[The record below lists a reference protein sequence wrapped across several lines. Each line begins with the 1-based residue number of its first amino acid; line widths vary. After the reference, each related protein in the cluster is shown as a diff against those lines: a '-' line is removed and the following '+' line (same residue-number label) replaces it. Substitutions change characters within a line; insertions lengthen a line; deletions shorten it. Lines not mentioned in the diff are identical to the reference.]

1 MTDINL
7 FKKTLDSAYPVKT
20 PTQEKYF
27 SELETKQ
34 KMNEYKSM
42 LTPQKTLSDEQ
53 LLAQEGVQ
61 LEQANYNIGELF
73 NQASSGEYVAKFPT
87 YTPGRD
93 NYDYFSRNQTT
104 GDKWFNGAKQF
115 GQTIVNSVAG
125 LGNLVYGTGAMI
137 AEGEL
142 SAFYDNDYM
151 NWLDDVS
158 EMRRLENPIYKT
170 YEEQEMG
177 FGESLGTA
185 SFWADDFLQ
194 GTAFT
199 AGMIASEAVLRGLT
213 GGLVG
218 GVGFAR
224 TGLGTMSKAR
234 AVATSP
240 ITKAMS
246 NTLKNINNV
255 KIMDAIGKGSN
266 IARTMITS
274 AAYEAGFE
282 ARHFMRE
289 MRDSFEQDFLE
300 KNGTLPTEKD
310 KADFEEK
317 LKSQANEL
325 FGFNLAVVGA
335 SNIAQFGGVLG
346 IKRPKIS
353 PDNWFNSKLF
363 GAGIKDGVAI
373 TATKGQIVN
382 RALYTL
388 GKNAFLEGVVEE
400 GLQAVGSRTSET
412 LLKSTYDKT
421 NTEKSIGYAEAFLSG
436 LEETYGTEEGRKEVY
451 LGMLIGALTGSA
463 TNMYQARSLN
473 PSDTSFK
480 WLDER
485 AKGLENELMKGTYS
499 AKVLAE
505 NLFATNRTIAFKT
518 QEEEANKKGDFLGG
532 QQARAGSIFSQALRG
547 VNLDYADKIKEQT
560 LQAFDTATDQEI
572 AEKAGVDVS
581 MASELREQMK
591 QEYTEQ
597 FDKAVKY
604 QETANALIGDK
615 LTKGEM
621 QEFEKIVDEYVAKGY
636 DPATAKVE
644 AVSVLRSALGFELF
658 MGDVAYN
665 HSEEMK
671 NAFLNELGNS
681 LVTENIRKALDIHDV
696 LKKAGKSKQLEFGR
710 VRKQIVKTKDKISK
724 LEKEYKTVENLIA
737 QATAETT
744 NRAELVGKLNDLT
757 NRKNELSNRQAELEA
772 QANTLLK
779 SSVIQNRFGASVP
792 APFVTADEIETLEKE
807 ISNAM
812 ETLDV
817 LPGEKGLKAKK
828 FLQEYEKSVEAFKRY
843 DQRVNQLLD
852 PKVGLRGKK
861 GILPSFFSA
870 KTPAEQTADM
880 IRGIL
885 NTHFIRQREQANLA
899 SERLNSVENQV
910 QTNTEDIIKYLEDQ
924 PYLFEQYGGSLDN
937 VLPTKEEVQEFY
949 NLVLKEQAVPENLQ
963 RKIDN
968 LKQELANT
976 SETIFTSDKAKKADI
991 ERRREEELY
1000 NDSNFIEISEEKSII
1015 EKYINNDNYYRT
1027 IGKSGLADALTYGK
1041 LRQKGAK
1048 TNNAK
1053 YSHVYFGSGLKGLQ
1067 YVSDF
1072 SDRFGSDV
1080 IAIVPKE
1087 NIKEAGTV
1095 HHTYKIGNVTTKEHV
1110 SIKNVTFF
1118 RLIDG
1123 KPHIL
1128 DLTLAEEIN
1137 AKYDAELEALKETKI
1152 EEKPNP
1158 RYEELKNEI
1167 GKLEEQQKLGS
1178 NLSAEE
1184 KTRLEELTNKL
1195 ANWSLTE
1202 STPLGDI
1209 IKQEA
1214 LRKTEVVE
1222 KPIEDLTEEDVDT
1235 MVDEEKEKR
1244 PFNFLQ
1250 TVSHVYA
1257 KMFPEKGVYV
1267 FSHITPKGFLEML
1280 GQTTGLTAYDKETD
1294 KVSDITIDDVN
1305 DLKQG
1310 TIVSF
1315 GNNFSFKIGDGRNVV
1330 LYASKENF
1338 SSLGIK
1344 VRSTPSNYSVVLGTD
1359 RKPMPTDYEDA
1370 TTYSFDEAMNLESGS
1385 ILIAKVDMDDPYN
1398 KSLSDEEFENSVRIT
1413 FYDENGNKVSML
1425 KGTREGETEIA
1436 PENYLKLRASA
1447 VKNAKGKEGLI
1458 ELGEANIETIFIGAP
1473 IVEGEFAIDENLIE
1487 TTGSWDGNKL
1497 TLDKELKGVRVDL
1510 LKGLDK
1516 SLPIVVVKK
1525 GTTLIA
1531 YPVKGGRVDSNQA
1544 DSFTETG
1551 AELAIKINQTLIDNN
1566 LSPEPIYFNSVED
1579 NNMYNADGSKTEEL
1593 LSAIEK
1599 VNKIPAKEFDL
1610 ASATINIDLE
1620 GQRFLPPKISIDLDS
1635 VILYDEPA
1643 PQRLLLGQGAVTAV
1657 EEVVEPEEGDLFT
1670 LNYTEG
1676 DSRDIQFR
1684 NGKFGSEISGK
1695 FVAEYDK
1702 NQPYYRWLFDLAS
1715 KNAGVV
1721 EEYDHKEF
1729 KEIFTT
1735 ATENFRDKE
1744 SKEEL
1749 SKKC

>member
-42 LTPQKTLSDEQ
+42 LAPQKTLSDEQ

-61 LEQANYNIGELF
+61 LEQANYNVGELF
-73 NQASSGEYVAKFPT
+73 SQTSSGEYVAKFPT

-104 GDKWFNGAKQF
+104 GDKWFNGVKQF

-224 TGLGTMSKAR
+224 TSLGTMSKAR

-300 KNGTLPTEKD
+300 KNGTLPTEQD
-310 KADFEEK
+310 KANFEEK

-373 TATKGQIVN
+373 TATKGQLVN

-463 TNMYQARSLN
+463 TNMFQARSLN

-547 VNLDYADKIKEQT
+547 VNLEYTDKIKEQT

-572 AEKAGVDVS
+572 VEKAGVDVS

-621 QEFEKIVDEYVAKGY
+621 QEFEKVVDEYVAKGY
-636 DPATAKVE
+636 APETAKAE

-710 VRKQIVKTKDKISK
+710 VRKEIVKTKDEISK

-744 NRAELVGKLNDLT
+744 NRAELIGKLNDLT
-757 NRKNELSNRQAELEA
+757 NRKNELTNRQIELEA

-779 SSVIQNRFGASVP
+779 SSVIQNRFGASVS

-812 ETLDV
+812 ETLDA
-817 LPGEKGLKAKK
+817 LLGEKGLKAKK

-885 NTHFIRQREQANLA
+885 NTHFIQQAERARLA
-899 SERLNSVENQV
+899 KEVKNDLENQV
-910 QTNTEDIIKYLEDQ
+910 QTNTEDIKNYLEDQ

-949 NLVLKEQAVPENLQ
+949 NLA
-963 RKIDN
+963 
-968 LKQELANT
+968 
-976 SETIFTSDKAKKADI
+976 
-991 ERRREEELY
+991 
-1000 NDSNFIEISEEKSII
+1000 
-1015 EKYINNDNYYRT
+1015 
-1027 IGKSGLADALTYGK
+1027 
-1041 LRQKGAK
+1041 LRQ
-1048 TNNAK
+1048 
-1053 YSHVYFGSGLKGLQ
+1053 
-1067 YVSDF
+1067 D
-1072 SDRFGSDV
+1072 
-1080 IAIVPKE
+1080 E
-1087 NIKEAGTV
+1087 
-1095 HHTYKIGNVTTKEHV
+1095 
-1110 SIKNVTFF
+1110 
-1118 RLIDG
+1118 
-1123 KPHIL
+1123 
-1128 DLTLAEEIN
+1128 
-1137 AKYDAELEALKETKI
+1137 
-1152 EEKPNP
+1152 
-1158 RYEELKNEI
+1158 
-1167 GKLEEQQKLGS
+1167 
-1178 NLSAEE
+1178 LSAEE

-1202 STPLGDI
+1202 STSLKDI
-1209 IKQEA
+1209 VLQEA
-1214 LRKTEVVE
+1214 LRKTEVEE
-1222 KPIEDLTEEDVDT
+1222 KPIEDLTEEDVNT

-1250 TVSHVYA
+1250 TVSHVYV
-1257 KMFPEKGVYV
+1257 KHFPDSATYV

-1338 SSLGIK
+1338 NSLGIK
-1344 VRSTPSNYSVVLGTD
+1344 FRATPSNYSVVLGAD
-1359 RKPMPTDYEDA
+1359 GKPMPTDFEDA
-1370 TTYSFDEAMNLESGS
+1370 ITYSFDEAMNLESGS
-1385 ILIAKVDMDDPYN
+1385 VLIAKVDMDDPYN

-1497 TLDKELKGVRVDL
+1497 TLDTELKGVRVDL

-1516 SLPIVVVKK
+1516 SLPVVVVKK

-1579 NNMYNADGSKTEEL
+1579 NNMYNADGSKTEAL

-1610 ASATINIDLE
+1610 TSATINIDLE

-1635 VILYDEPA
+1635 LTLYDEPT
-1643 PQRLLLGQGAVTAV
+1643 PQRLLLGQGAIEDIVS
-1657 EEVVEPEEGDLFT
+1657 EEVVVEPQEGDLFT
-1670 LNYTEG
+1670 LNYSEG
-1676 DSRDIQFR
+1676 DSRDIEFR

-1715 KNAGVV
+1715 KNGGVV

-1749 SKKC
+1749 NKKC